1 MILFSETIANLLLTQ
16 WEGDMKRK
24 GIIRVSILAAIAFLA
39 FYYFYCGSTVPN
51 GQQPLVRLSSSNVT
65 SLKVAFN
72 GSANS
77 VRLVVMLS
85 PT

>member
-1 MILFSETIANLLLTQ
+1 
-16 WEGDMKRK
+16 MKRK
-24 GIIRVSILAAIAFLA
+24 GIIVVCVLATIGFLA
-39 FYYFYCGSTVPN
+39 YYYFLWGSTVPN
-51 GQQPLVRLSSSNVT
+51 GQQPLVRLNSSNIG
-65 SLKVAFN
+65 SLKDAFN

>member
-1 MILFSETIANLLLTQ
+1 
-16 WEGDMKRK
+16 MKRK
-24 GIIRVSILAAIAFLA
+24 GIILLSVLAAILFLV
-39 FYYFYCGSTVPN
+39 FYYFYLGSTVPN
-51 GQQPLVRLSSSNVT
+51 GQQPLVRLNSSNVA
-65 SLKVAFN
+65 SLKEAFN

>member
-1 MILFSETIANLLLTQ
+1 
-16 WEGDMKRK
+16 MKRK
-24 GIIRVSILAAIAFLA
+24 GIIVVSVLVAIAFLG
-39 FYYFYCGSTVPN
+39 FYYFYWGSTAPN
-51 GQQPLVRLSSSNVT
+51 GQQPLVSLNSSNVA
-65 SLKVAFN
+65 SLKDAFN